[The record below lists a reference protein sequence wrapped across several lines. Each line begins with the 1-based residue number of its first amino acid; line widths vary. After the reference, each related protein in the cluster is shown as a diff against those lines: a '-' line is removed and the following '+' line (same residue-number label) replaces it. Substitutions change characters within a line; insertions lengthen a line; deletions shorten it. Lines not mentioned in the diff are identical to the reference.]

1 MVWELDPHWWLPACE
16 LMQLCFLQPR
26 VVNQLG
32 PPTCILSAVLLLC
45 LSNAFENIMFALRR
59 LPTVA
64 LRNCARPLAPF
75 AVRGVATHAKE
86 ARDHVMQIEVEVVEL
101 YRKLAKEVPEP
112 LNEVFERL
120 AQEEWHHHNVL
131 EKAFEVGNVPVLHES
146 DIVEVCAVGTLG
158 SAPTKKS
165 PRCAKC
171 VVRATD
177 TLASWFAGIY
187 YPTQH
192 GSPPPATCANR
203 LKCVVPRELP
213 ATPAPQVAH
222 NIYKG
227 IAKDR
232 SITKEM
238 KSLTDV
244 YINARDNEAK
254 NRDHY
259 LKLAEE
265 ETDPEAKKL
274 WQFMALEE
282 QKHFKALDEMVK
294 FITSTDSFYYW

>member
-1 MVWELDPHWWLPACE
+1 
-16 LMQLCFLQPR
+16 
-26 VVNQLG
+26 
-32 PPTCILSAVLLLC
+32 
-45 LSNAFENIMFALRR
+45 
-59 LPTVA
+59 
-64 LRNCARPLAPF
+64 
-75 AVRGVATHAKE
+75 
-86 ARDHVMQIEVEVVEL
+86 MQIEVEVVEL

-146 DIVEVCAVGTLG
+146 DIVE
-158 SAPTKKS
+158 
-165 PRCAKC
+165 
-171 VVRATD
+171 
-177 TLASWFAGIY
+177 
-187 YPTQH
+187 
-192 GSPPPATCANR
+192 
-203 LKCVVPRELP
+203 
-213 ATPAPQVAH
+213 VAH